1 MRVSADHLRAVSL
14 AVLSS
19 LGVDAGEAVTVADNL
34 VMAERRGI
42 ATHGVNFLVP
52 LADRIARKLV
62 VVPTKVTVL
71 GDADATAHLD
81 GGNGLGQTAATRGMR
96 MAIDRARRY
105 GVGLVLVR
113 NTNHI
118 GLLAWYT
125 LMAANEGLVGFSA
138 CNGAASMAPWGGA
151 EAFFGTNP
159 FSIAA
164 PGGEGETP
172 IVLDMSTSIV
182 ARGKI
187 RRAERLKEKIPPGW
201 ALDAS
206 GSPTEDPTAAM
217 KGTLLPIG
225 GPKGY
230 GMALFIDLVSGL
242 LSGSKYSRDVKT
254 FHQPEGPTGVGVT
267 LLAIDIARF
276 MPLAR
281 FRTLVAEYGGSIR
294 GSKKSR
300 DASRIFLPGEI
311 EAEREIAS
319 ATKGIEIDEPV
330 VQSLDK
336 LLEKAGAEI
345 RMKDGE
351 VRG

>member
-1 MRVSADHLRAVSL
+1 MRVSADHLTAVSVAL
-14 AVLSS
+14 LNAM
-19 LGVDAGEAVTVADNL
+19 GVDADEAKTVADNL

-52 LADRIARKLV
+52 LAERIRQGQL

-71 GDADATAHLD
+71 SDAEAVAHLD

-96 MAIDRARRY
+96 MAIDKARRY

-125 LMAANEGLVGFSA
+125 LMAANAGLVGFTA

-151 EAFFGTNP
+151 DPFFGTNP
-159 FSIAA
+159 FSVAA
-164 PGGEGETP
+164 PGGDGETP

-187 RRAERLKEKIPPGW
+187 RRAERLKEKIPLGW
-201 ALDAS
+201 AIDAS

-267 LLAIDIARF
+267 LLAIDVARF
-276 MPLAR
+276 MPLER
-281 FRTLVAEYGGSIR
+281 FRALVVEYGGAIR
-294 GSKKSR
+294 GSRKPR
-300 DASRIFLPGEI
+300 DASRIYLPGEI
-311 EAEREIAS
+311 EAEREISS
-319 ATKGIEIDEPV
+319 AKKGIEVDEPV
-330 VQSLDK
+330 AQSLDK
-336 LLEKAGAEI
+336 LLEKAGATM
-345 RMKDGE
+345 RVKDGE

>member
-19 LGVDAGEAVTVADNL
+19 LGVDPAEAATVADNL

-52 LADRIARKLV
+52 LADRISRGLV
-62 VVPTKVTVL
+62 AVPTKVATVS
-71 GDADATAHLD
+71 DADAVAHLD
-81 GGNGLGQTAATRGMR
+81 GGNGLGQTAATAAMR
-96 MAIDRARRY
+96 LAIEKARRL
-105 GVGLVLVR
+105 GIGLVLVR

-125 LMAANEGLVGFSA
+125 LMAAEAGMVGFAA
-138 CNGAASMAPWGGA
+138 CNGAASMAPTGGA

-159 FSIAA
+159 FSVAA
-164 PGGEGETP
+164 PGPAGDP

-187 RRAERLKEKIPPGW
+187 RRAERLKEKIPLGW
-201 ALDAS
+201 ALDPA
-206 GSPTEDPTAAM
+206 GNPTDDPAAAM

-230 GMALFIDLVSGL
+230 GLAFFVDLVSGL
-242 LSGSKYSRDVKT
+242 LAGSRYGREVKT

-267 LLAIDIARF
+267 VLALDVARF
-276 MPLAR
+276 MPPDA
-281 FRTLVAEYGGSIR
+281 FRALVAKHADEIR
-294 GSKKSR
+294 GSR
-300 DASRIFLPGEI
+300 RTAGVARIWLPGEI
-311 EAEREIAS
+311 EAERERAS
-319 ATKGIEIDEPV
+319 AAKGIEVDAPV
-330 VQSLDK
+330 AESIDK
-336 LLEKAGAEI
+336 LLAKAGLAI
-345 RMKDGE
+345 RVKDGE
-351 VRG
+351 VHA

>member
-1 MRVSADHLRAVSL
+1 
-14 AVLSS
+14 
-19 LGVDAGEAVTVADNL
+19 
-34 VMAERRGI
+34 
-42 ATHGVNFLVP
+42 
-52 LADRIARKLV
+52 
-62 VVPTKVTVL
+62 
-71 GDADATAHLD
+71 
-81 GGNGLGQTAATRGMR
+81 
-96 MAIDRARRY
+96 
-105 GVGLVLVR
+105 
-113 NTNHI
+113 
-118 GLLAWYT
+118 
-125 LMAANEGLVGFSA
+125 
-138 CNGAASMAPWGGA
+138 MAPWGGA

-159 FSIAA
+159 FSVAA

-187 RRAERLKEKIPPGW
+187 RRAERLKEKIPLGW
-201 ALDAS
+201 AIDAS

-230 GMALFIDLVSGL
+230 GMALFSDLVSGL

-276 MPLAR
+276 MPLEQFRAR
-281 FRTLVAEYGGSIR
+281 VAEYGGAIR

-300 DASRIFLPGEI
+300 DASRIYLPGEI
-311 EAEREIAS
+311 EAERELAS
-319 ATKGIEIDEPV
+319 AKTGVEIDAPV
-330 VQSLDK
+330 CESLDK
-336 LLEKAGAEI
+336 LLAKAGLAI